1 MASHTTVINTSQI
14 LRGFSDDVEFLW
26 RLARATRDRA
36 MVLGVPDDQ
45 KKALV
50 YEAFG
55 YAEKALEKDD
65 SCFASHKVSKA
76 HPPSPL
82 CVNMNCRR

>member
-1 MASHTTVINTSQI
+1 
-14 LRGFSDDVEFLW
+14 
-26 RLARATRDRA
+26 
-36 MVLGVPDDQ
+36 MVQGVPADQ

-65 SCFASHKVSKA
+65 ACFASHKVSKA
-76 HPPSPL
+76 HPHHL
-82 CVNMNCRR
+82 CVLALIITIFNSKIMLTSRLVGSSCWETNQYLTSWSRFVCST

>member
-1 MASHTTVINTSQI
+1 MV
-14 LRGFSDDVEFLW
+14 SD
-26 RLARATRDRA
+26 
-36 MVLGVPDDQ
+36 VPADQ

-65 SCFASHKVSKA
+65 ACFASHKVSKA
-76 HPPSPL
+76 HPPHHL
-82 CVNMNCRR
+82 CVLPLMVIIDNSKIMLNLSGWWVRHVRKKQTST